1 MFSGRG
7 RDIPGPLEGETLNQ
21 LNRTFD
27 EHPDTATDGGE
38 LRDCGPLDGSDLSPR
53 LAKQYPQVSLE
64 RETAGIEKGEN
75 LGQPSDHKME
85 SGPLD
90 ATYRQQ
96 EWGKDHKRGNGATTG
111 QGLRDDWIKRR
122 AGVDAGEESA
132 RKRAHVTKHA

>member
-1 MFSGRG
+1 MA
-7 RDIPGPLEGETLNQ
+7 LNSALPTYWHSKIGDQ
-21 LNRTFD
+21 TMKD
-27 EHPDTATDGGE
+27 YDQHPDQTKVGDE
-38 LRDCGPLDGSDLSPR
+38 IRECCSLDQSDLATR
-53 LAKQYPQVSLE
+53 LGKQYPQVSLE

-132 RKRAHVTKHA
+132 RKRAHVAKHA